1 MPATTPGL
9 RLGAAYI
16 RVSTDDQVEYSP
28 ASQLAEIRKYARA
41 HDIFVP
47 DEYIFVDEGI
57 SGRSADKRPAFNRM
71 IGTAKAKPKPFDVIL
86 LWKFSR
92 FARSREDSILYKSML
107 RRDLGIEVV
116 SVSEPVGDD
125 KMSIIIEAMIE
136 AMDEYY
142 SINLAE
148 EVRRG
153 MTQRAGE
160 GRPNTYAPIGYR
172 MQDGGYVPDPD
183 TAPVVRKIFE
193 DFVGGRGLLQI
204 SHDLTALGV
213 RTRFGN
219 PIDNRGVKYILR
231 NPVYIGKV
239 RWTPTGRTRRA
250 WDNPDTIVVDGGH
263 EPLISVELYEQ
274 VQQLLDER
282 ERQHGRYSRED
293 GQPFTLKG
301 LVHCSCC
308 GATLTRQK
316 GRSTGKGGPSLQ
328 CHNYAR
334 GRCPESHSIQIDKL
348 TDAVLAQ
355 IAKDF
360 MQLDFPIR
368 LVAGKQQQSENH
380 AVLLARQLAREEQK
394 LERIREAYEAG
405 VDSLEEYRS
414 RKAAIETRIAAL
426 KKEAAPEAKPA
437 NPATFT
443 AAHPQELSRLVDRD
457 TTPADRNR
465 ILRGFVRQIVFDR
478 RANAFTIQY
487 YA

>member
-1 MPATTPGL
+1 MPATAPDL
-9 RLGAAYI
+9 RIGAAYI

-28 ASQLAEIRKYARA
+28 ASQLVEIRKYARA
-41 HDIFVP
+41 HDILVP

-57 SGRSADKRPAFNRM
+57 SGRSTDKRPSFNRM
-71 IGTAKAKPKPFDVIL
+71 IGTAKTKPKPFDVIL

-116 SVSEPVGDD
+116 SISEPVGDD

-153 MTQRAGE
+153 MTQRAKQ

-172 MQDGGYVPDPD
+172 MQDGAYVPDPD
-183 TAPVVRKIFE
+183 TAPVVRKIYE
-193 DFVGGRGLLQI
+193 DFVSGRGLLQI
-204 SHDLTALGV
+204 SHDLTALGI

-219 PIDNRGVKYILR
+219 PLDNRGIKYILR

-239 RWTPTGRTRRA
+239 RWTPTGRTHRV
-250 WDNPDTIVVDGGH
+250 WDNPETMVVDGGH
-263 EPLISVELYEQ
+263 EALVSKELYEQ
-274 VQQLLDER
+274 AQLLLDER
-282 ERQHGRYSRED
+282 ERRHKQHSRED

-316 GRSTGKGGPSLQ
+316 GRATGKGGPSLQ

-334 GRCPESHSIQIDKL
+334 GRCPESHSIQINKL
-348 TDAVLAQ
+348 TNAVLTQ
-355 IAKDF
+355 IGEDF
-360 MQLDFPIR
+360 KRLDFGILSADGKR
-368 LVAGKQQQSENH
+368 LQSDNR
-380 AVLLARQLAREEQK
+380 AALLARQLAREEQK

-405 VDSLEEYRS
+405 IDTLEEYRA
-414 RKAAIETRIAAL
+414 RKDAIGARIAAL
-426 KKEAAPEAKPA
+426 KESAPPPVKTISPA
-437 NPATFT
+437 EFA
-443 AAHPQELSRLVDRD
+443 AAHREDLKKLLDDD
-457 TTPADRNR
+457 TDPAEKNH
-465 ILRGFVRQIVFDR
+465 ILRGFVRAIIFHRQTS
-478 RANAFTIQY
+478 AFVIQY
-487 YA
+487 YI